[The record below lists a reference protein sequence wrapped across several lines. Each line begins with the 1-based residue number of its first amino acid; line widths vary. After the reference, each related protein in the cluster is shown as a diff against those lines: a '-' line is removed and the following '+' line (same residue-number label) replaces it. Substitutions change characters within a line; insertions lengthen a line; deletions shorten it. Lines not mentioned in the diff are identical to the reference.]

1 MIPPG
6 CTGIL
11 QPLDTH
17 INKPFKAILTELV
30 EEDAQRK
37 EDPVQMD
44 TIFLLAAP
52 QCSLDDVDGRECCDG
67 RFHRLLS
74 KGLKSWGKRRSRRS
88 GERDGVRTSKAE
100 RSD

>member
-17 INKPFKAILTELV
+17 INKPFKAILTGLV

-44 TIFLLAAP
+44 TI
-52 QCSLDDVDGRECCDG
+52 S
-67 RFHRLLS
+67 
-74 KGLKSWGKRRSRRS
+74 
-88 GERDGVRTSKAE
+88 ERIQMTHCVAKAF
-100 RSD
+100 D